1 MQSGGS
7 QAEPKMNFFEA
18 IFSYVFGDGD
28 PNVGW
33 EEERW
38 QTVSLFPFLTPIFH
52 FLACHT
58 SSSLSHINS
67 TASCIRWS

>member
-1 MQSGGS
+1 MQ
-7 QAEPKMNFFEA
+7 ADEKMNFFEA

-38 QTVSLFPFLTPIFH
+38 QTVGCWP
-52 FLACHT
+52 LAP
-58 SSSLSHINS
+58 
-67 TASCIRWS
+67 